1 VVARLKRDACKP
13 RKPLALDRLAHP
25 NLDQEVSI
33 LFNPMTVSCF
43 AVLLVLS
50 SLDVSLAQ
58 APSEK
63 FNQFVASYNDD
74 RKDISTLYPVEFNQL
89 FQKVQKH
96 VTREELKTILSKKVG
111 IELDDVHMNKV
122 VFIAS
127 PDSVSVQRQQHID
140 WVPKLVNEETLT
152 KGVAFFG
159 RYNETFKSTYEKT
172 GVKPQDIIAILNW
185 ESKLGEQR
193 GQYDIFKMFV
203 GQAFYI
209 DGVEKKLYQEG
220 AYNKDGVMSRPEA
233 LKRIERI
240 KLRALNNLAEL
251 ILQSKQVGLDPY
263 TVKGSWAGA
272 IGIPQ
277 FMPASMGYAVDGNGD
292 GIIDLNTVEDS
303 ILSVANYLQR
313 NGYHSKGPTYAFKRY
328 NQEEMYMRGVAL
340 YSEEVQK
347 RGINNSPDWIYKKKT

>member
-209 DGVEKKLYQEG
+209 DGVEK
-220 AYNKDGVMSRPEA
+220 
-233 LKRIERI
+233 
-240 KLRALNNLAEL
+240 
-251 ILQSKQVGLDPY
+251 
-263 TVKGSWAGA
+263 
-272 IGIPQ
+272 
-277 FMPASMGYAVDGNGD
+277 
-292 GIIDLNTVEDS
+292 
-303 ILSVANYLQR
+303 
-313 NGYHSKGPTYAFKRY
+313 
-328 NQEEMYMRGVAL
+328 
-340 YSEEVQK
+340 
-347 RGINNSPDWIYKKKT
+347 